1 MHEQKRTSNMEETA
15 NLVSFFLNGKP
26 IQETIPAGLGTL
38 DWLNN
43 YKYMQ
48 GTKCSCNEGDCGA
61 CTVVIA
67 YPHEGTIVYEAVT
80 SCLYPAAKL
89 HGRHLITIEALGD
102 PDNLHPIQQAVLEH
116 HGTQCGYCTPGFVMS
131 MFALFAT
138 HTHPDKETIFAAL
151 EGNLCRCTGYQSI
164 MDAAMELSA
173 NFIPQD
179 IVPAWCREIE
189 ELLFGFK
196 EPAQMILKPS
206 GSPRVVQRYLVP
218 EDFNRLFDYCAVEQD
233 ATFIAGGTDLMVQM
247 NVSRKAFP
255 VLIDLSRIPQL
266 QRLYLQKDGLHIGA
280 GVTYSQLLDS
290 GIVKTDYPMLH
301 RLISQIASQQI
312 RNFGTLAGNIA
323 NASPIGDSLP
333 VLLALD
339 ATLSLQSELE
349 VRSLPIIDFFI
360 GYRQTAL
367 RKGEIIREVILPAI
381 SKSTYTNYH
390 KSAKRKS
397 EDISAV
403 LTAVKIE
410 LEGGVI
416 SDAVLA
422 LGGVAATPVVSSVFT
437 ALVQGKQPSELDAHK
452 IAVTVAAEFSPLS
465 DVRGSA
471 AYRSKLIEKHVE
483 LYLEELM
490 GVQP

>member
-1 MHEQKRTSNMEETA
+1 MKRTSNKDESA
-15 NLVSFFLNGKP
+15 NQISFFLNGKP

-43 YKYMQ
+43 YKHMQ

-67 YPHEGTIVYEAVT
+67 YPHEGTIAYEAIT
-80 SCLYPAAKL
+80 SCIYPAAKL
-89 HGRHLITIEALGD
+89 HGRHLITIEALGE
-102 PDNLHPIQQAVLEH
+102 PNNLHPIQQALLDH

-138 HTHPDKETIFAAL
+138 YTHPDKETIFAAL

-164 MDAAMELSA
+164 MEAAVELSE
-173 NFIPQD
+173 NYVPQD
-179 IVPAWCREIE
+179 IVPTWCRKVEAQ
-189 ELLFGFK
+189 LFNFK
-196 EPAQMILKPS
+196 EPALMILKPS
-206 GSPRVVQRYLVP
+206 GSPMVVQRYLVP
-218 EDFNRLFDYCAVEQD
+218 EDFNSLFDYCAVEQD

-290 GIVKTDYPMLH
+290 GIVKTDYPVLH
-301 RLISQIASQQI
+301 RLISQIASKQI

-349 VRSLPIIDFFI
+349 VRIFPIKDFFV

-367 RKGEIIREVILPAI
+367 RKKEIIREIILPI
-381 SKSTYTNYH
+381 IPKSTYMNYH
-390 KSAKRKS
+390 KSAKRKA
-397 EDISAV
+397 EDISTV
-403 LTAVKIE
+403 LTVTKIE
-410 LEGGVI
+410 LNAGMV
-416 SDAVLA
+416 SSAVLA
-422 LGGVAATPVVSSVFT
+422 LGGVAAIPIVSSVFA
-437 ALVQGKQPSELDAHK
+437 ALVQGKQPSELDAQK
-452 IAVTVAAEFSPLS
+452 IAITVAAEFSPLS

-471 AYRSKLIEKHVE
+471 DYRSKLIEKHVE
-483 LYLEELM
+483 LYLEELKEL
-490 GVQP
+490 QP